1 MDNNTLRIGI
11 GIESIAL
18 VQKTDHPFRSNKI
31 NKYNGEKSIVFGLS
45 ACRNDNDNE
54 NDLVVLM
61 LFLCIG
67 IESIALVEQ
76 TEQHYIRNKLNKYN
90 GLKSVVF
97 RLSACWNDNDNEN
110 GVVVLLFL

>member
-1 MDNNTLRIGI
+1 MDNTLKIGIRIGL
-11 GIESIAL
+11 IAL

-31 NKYNGEKSIVFGLS
+31 NKYNGEKSIVLGLS
-45 ACRNDNDNE
+45 ACRNDNEDE
-54 NDLVVLM
+54 NALLVLM

-90 GLKSVVF
+90 G
-97 RLSACWNDNDNEN
+97 
-110 GVVVLLFL
+110 